1 MVGGPTIVILALCA
15 GVSSS
20 SARAHGKPA
29 LLSWRGGAGLRPP
42 GQRPGAPAFEQRV
55 TYGIPVSAEKLDVRE
70 RFVER
75 VYRTLSV
82 QLLGTM
88 LLCWYTLTYHPRFL
102 LSILRERAA
111 MLAVIFA
118 PMVAATAIANAP
130 RARKTAPW
138 SYLLLGAFTGAES
151 LVLSVFMLF
160 VPREIVLR
168 AGLTTAAVVG
178 WLSLYARTT
187 RRNYTRAGPTITRGL
202 LALLVLEL
210 AQLFFFRRSPLAH
223 SLYSAASAL
232 ALCAL
237 LVVNTQQ
244 IVGGSS
250 EHATIAA
257 DEHVLASVLL
267 YSDIISL
274 FMHLVN
280 AMNGGGGRQ
289 RNNSEGGDRSS
300 SESEYLI

>member
-1 MVGGPTIVILALCA
+1 MP
-15 GVSSS
+15 
-20 SARAHGKPA
+20 
-29 LLSWRGGAGLRPP
+29 GL
-42 GQRPGAPAFEQRV
+42 EQRISYNV
-55 TYGIPVSAEKLDVRE
+55 PVHAETLDVRE

-75 VYRTLSV
+75 VYRTLSA

-88 LLCWYTLTYHPRFL
+88 LLCWYTITFHPRFL
-102 LSILRERAA
+102 LRIMRERGA

-118 PMVAATAIANAP
+118 PVLVATGIANAP
-130 RARKTAPW
+130 KARKTAPW
-138 SYLLLGAFTGAES
+138 SYLLLGAFTGTES
-151 LVLSVFMLF
+151 LVLSIFMLF

-187 RRNYTRAGPTITRGL
+187 RRNYTRSGQTITRGL

-210 AQLFFFRRSPLAH
+210 AQLLFFRRSPLSH
-223 SLYSAASAL
+223 SLFSAVSAL
-232 ALCAL
+232 AFCAM
-237 LVVNTQQ
+237 LVINTQQ

-250 EHATIAA
+250 QHATIAA

-274 FMHLVN
+274 FMNLMN
-280 AMNGGGGRQ
+280 AMNGGGNRQ
-289 RNNSEGGDRSS
+289 RTREDGGWGGSSRSS
-300 SESEYLI
+300 SSEEYLI